1 MEKQARTLES
11 NNSNSQEIHETIP
24 MMENLP
30 DLQILFAPV
39 SIKVLLFAQ
48 DPVKC
53 GHLDRYIVVSIR
65 DVDSAW
71 LHLTNPEEPAE
82 VSYVLDIM
90 TDVRKMKEDVDDTGK
105 IISLRY
111 TYQRFEEF
119 VDFEVIQIES
129 NGLQNLQAFDFLLS
143 QFTIRENNMP
153 SEATIDSQYR
163 APNIVARG
171 FETSG
176 SVIRKVLQSSGTY
189 TGHAIRYLG
198 RTYTH
203 VAASSNRKSKPSTV
217 STPSSASRLEN
228 SNPES
233 SKEGDN
239 DNNDVENSVED
250 GISSSSRR
258 RKPSRKPS
266 IQEDMDEDVD
276 DYANNELMTKADK
289 ARRRKEWASGFH
301 SGARTTTS
309 VILYP
314 VRYVGMQ
321 AARLAQEKTNSQTTS
336 ITSTKASGGVVS
348 RTFYDTICG
357 MGNGVVSICKGVTEA
372 ITEISS
378 AISDTAMYHAT
389 EIHGEEYANQ
399 VTKHYVEA
407 SEELG
412 WASYKLL
419 NVLAFGWQGLMIDAM
434 VEGTMLSVALYDF
447 LIGPVLLQGY
457 MNVLQIPLT
466 TPVYYYVVLRPWSIS
481 FYKTANDFVRKPHKI
496 IATAM
501 LDTHPKV
508 RLGDSYAPEMILG
521 NQNSSN
527 SDRHGHPATTTATMT
542 KRGRGELELHTFHSV
557 ELNAEDVVEEGDEE
571 EEEEEETKSV
581 DEKADI
587 IPDGT
592 ERKEAVEEE
601 EMEELEIMESEGVGY
616 IVRENNKNKKNNKKG
631 HHKKNNN
638 RSSQSK
644 NTVSTSTSTPSSYK
658 PGKPVVALPVNE
670 SDLSP
675 EDNDSEKDKSTI
687 TKTREKIQSVLY
699 GWNGGNLSHIE
710 LCTVDCSTYLLY
722 PPESMFMNWFNEIQ
736 SSCLRVETIA
746 KRKSGAEELAMRRR
760 LMKLPKKYYLS
771 IKIKRYIQYNLE
783 GRKKS
788 WLSILSPS
796 KGEPDEENKTIENE
810 NNEGK
815 NEKMEVPN
823 ISKPQTTTTTSERS
837 DKKISVTTDD
847 EGFTCFYEI
856 DSDEG
861 EEFNPN
867 HRMQES
873 YFNVN
878 KEDVVEAEK
887 LAAKEGDKK
896 LGGPNVVHSP
906 LPDTEKDKEQYSSLS
921 AMSNKTKKNSN
932 KGDQNNSEETFAN
945 YGKYSQEEE
954 ESEDNKKQKNDSET
968 ELLSNDVFDLTDEL
982 AMLSPSVHHAKKKLS
997 DFNNE
1002 IAGRRSS
1009 FFNDAFA
1016 PSIEIK
1022 MIPITYNGK
1031 KHEYILDFRYFFF

>member
-11 NNSNSQEIHETIP
+11 NNNNSQEIHETIP

-111 TYQRFEEF
+111 TYHRFEEF

-203 VAASSNRKSKPSTV
+203 VAASNNRKGKPSTA

-228 SNPES
+228 SNPEL
-233 SKEGDN
+233 SKEGDDEN
-239 DNNDVENSVED
+239 DTEDSVED
-250 GISSSSRR
+250 GISSASR
-258 RKPSRKPS
+258 RKPLRKPS
-266 IQEDMDEDVD
+266 IQDDIDEDID
-276 DYANNELMTKADK
+276 DYANNELMTKASK

-481 FYKTANDFVRKPHKI
+481 FYKTANDFVKKPHKI

-527 SDRHGHPATTTATMT
+527 SDHHGHPATTTATMT
-542 KRGRGELELHTFHSV
+542 KGGREEVELHTFHSV
-557 ELNAEDVVEEGDEE
+557 ELNAEDVIEEGDEDE
-571 EEEEEETKSV
+571 EDEEETHSV
-581 DEKADI
+581 DEKADVT
-587 IPDGT
+587 PDGAKK
-592 ERKEAVEEE
+592 KEAAEEE

-616 IVRENNKNKKNNKKG
+616 IVREINKKNTKKG
-631 HHKKNNN
+631 HHKNNKKN
-638 RSSQSK
+638 SSQTK
-644 NTVSTSTSTPSSYK
+644 NTASTSSSTPSSYK
-658 PGKPVVALPVNE
+658 PGKPVVALPVSE

-675 EDNDSEKDKSTI
+675 QDNDFEKDKSTI

-699 GWNGGNLSHIE
+699 GWNGGNLSRIE

-771 IKIKRYIQYNLE
+771 IKIKRYIQYNSE

-796 KGEPDEENKTIENE
+796 KGEQEEENKTLENE

-815 NEKMEVPN
+815 NETMEVPN
-823 ISKPQTTTTTSERS
+823 ISKPQTNTTSERS

-847 EGFTCFYEI
+847 EGFTCFYEM

-861 EEFNPN
+861 EAFNPN
-867 HRMQES
+867 HHMQES

-878 KEDVVEAEK
+878 KEDVVEGER
-887 LAAKEGDKK
+887 LAAEEGKK
-896 LGGPNVVHSP
+896 KRGGPNIVHSR
-906 LPDTEKDKEQYSSLS
+906 LPDTEKDKEQYSSLQTVTETT
-921 AMSNKTKKNSN
+921 MKKNGN
-932 KGDQNNSEETFAN
+932 KDGQNNSEETFEN

-954 ESEDNKKQKNDSET
+954 EGENNKKQTKDSEM
-968 ELLSNDVFDLTDEL
+968 ELLSNDVFDLTNEL
-982 AMLSPSVHHAKKKLS
+982 AMLSPNVHHAKKKLT
-997 DFNNE
+997 DLNNE

-1031 KHEYILDFRYFFF
+1031 KHAFFSFYFYSFQFFVF